1 MLNTGHIRKKLRSL
15 HLGVRKAIQM
25 TFDAELRRQMRSL
38 WVRKRVTDPALDNLG
53 DFYED
58 AFREY
63 LEVVKV
69 PKQVRKVI
77 RQTSRV
83 YAREQVAEQLQQLQ
97 KIAIKRQQPLA
108 VVIEEALQ
116 RYLDKPENYLGAN
129 QAPRERVQ
137 RIV

>member
-1 MLNTGHIRKKLRSL
+1 
-15 HLGVRKAIQM
+15 M
-25 TFDAELRRQMRSL
+25 TFDSQLRRQMRSL

-77 RQTSRV
+77 RQTSRIH
-83 YAREQVAEQLQQLQ
+83 ARQEVAEQLQQLQ
-97 KIAIKRQQPLA
+97 RIAIKRQQPLA
-108 VVIEEALQ
+108 VIIEEALQ
-116 RYLDKPENYLGAN
+116 RYLDKPENYLGSSN
-129 QAPRERVQ
+129 APRERVE